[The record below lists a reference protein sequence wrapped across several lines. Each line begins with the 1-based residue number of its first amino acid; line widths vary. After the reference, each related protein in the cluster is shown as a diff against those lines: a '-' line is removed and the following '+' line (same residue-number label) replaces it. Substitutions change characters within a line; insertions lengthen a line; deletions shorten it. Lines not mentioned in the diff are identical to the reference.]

1 MKPLSYGLWFHLSL
15 DYFDVISM
23 IDKSTDYNKLLY
35 ICMGTR
41 EVLAPGYKLLLSY
54 IGGLK

>member
-1 MKPLSYGLWFHLSL
+1 MKPLSYGLWFLLSL

-23 IDKSTDYNKLLY
+23 IDKSTDHDKLLY

-41 EVLAPGYKLLLSY
+41 EMLAPGYKLLLSY